1 MPVSTPAPDES
12 GHPRRSWAATARAVV
27 VLTIPAL
34 GFVLPFLGPWLSMT
48 AVVLA
53 VRHGRQRVW
62 REQERRRGLAPLA
75 IAALWGPGLLTLAVF
90 LSFGDRLGSPETSE
104 GLQLV
109 TRLLETAGATYWLFL
124 PLAGPAD
131 IVTPALASFAVLAAG
146 AAVSAHVHRPW
157 PWLLGALAAPLAY
170 AGVLLALGIPFV
182 A

>member
-1 MPVSTPAPDES
+1 MPVSTPAPDVS
-12 GHPRRSWAATARAVV
+12 GQSPRSWAATARGVV
-27 VLTIPAL
+27 VLTTPAL

-53 VRHGRQRVW
+53 VRYGRRRVW
-62 REQERRRGLAPLA
+62 RGERGPWLAPLA
-75 IAALWGPGLLTLAVF
+75 IAALWGPGLLALAFF
-90 LSFGDRLGSPETSE
+90 LTFGDRLGSPETGE

-109 TRLLETAGATYWLFL
+109 TRLLETVGATYWLFI

-131 IVTPALASFAVLAAG
+131 VLTPALVAG
-146 AAVSAHVHRPW
+146 AALAVGAAASAHVRRPW